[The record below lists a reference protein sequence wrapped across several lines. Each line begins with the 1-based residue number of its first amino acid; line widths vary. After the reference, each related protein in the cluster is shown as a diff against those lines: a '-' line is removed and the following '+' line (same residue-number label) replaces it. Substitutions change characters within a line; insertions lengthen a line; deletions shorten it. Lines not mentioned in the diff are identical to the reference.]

1 MTVVLD
7 DRAGTVVDT
16 VLADVPPR
24 RRATR
29 PWRFVMGGLVAVVA
43 ILCWVSVPRWGVRLP
58 SEVPI
63 TITGEAR
70 AMTLPEFGARGS
82 YVLDYVDGAV
92 ITVAVPIRND
102 GRLGMDVKGVRL
114 TDEPR
119 PLLEQLAVDGLPVH
133 VPAGGGATIPIR
145 ARLANCAYYHE
156 REVARY
162 VAATVTY
169 EVLGRRATRAVPLE
183 HDLVIHAPMIV
194 GCPDGKLD
202 RSLLNR
208 RP

>member
-1 MTVVLD
+1 VTMTLD
-7 DRAGTVVDT
+7 DRTETIADT
-16 VLADVPPR
+16 VAADTGSAR
-24 RRATR
+24 RGTR
-29 PWRFVMGGLVAVVA
+29 VWRVAMAAVA
-43 ILCWVSVPRWGVRLP
+43 AGAVFLCWMSVPHWGVGLP
-58 SEVPI
+58 SEVPVSI
-63 TITGEAR
+63 SGEAR
-70 AMTLPEFGARGS
+70 ALTLPEFGARGS

-102 GRLGMDVKGVRL
+102 GRFGVDVTGVRL

-119 PLLEQLAVDGLPVH
+119 PLLEQLAGDGLRVH
-133 VPAGGGATIPIR
+133 VPAGGEATIVIR

-162 VAATVTY
+162 GAATLTY
-169 EVLGRRATRAVPLE
+169 EVLGRQATRAVPLE
-183 HDLVIHAPMIV
+183 HDLVVHAPMIV

>member
-1 MTVVLD
+1 MTLDERMDVL
-7 DRAGTVVDT
+7 VDT
-16 VLADVPPR
+16 VPAAGPPM
-24 RRATR
+24 RRAR
-29 PWRFVMGGLVAVVA
+29 RAWRAVMAVVV
-43 ILCWVSVPRWGVRLP
+43 ILAGVVCWVSVPSWGVRLP
-58 SEVPI
+58 SEVPV
-63 TITGEAR
+63 TITGGAR
-70 AMTLPEFGARGS
+70 VMTLPELGARGS
-82 YVLDYVDGAV
+82 YVLDYVDGAA

-102 GRLGMDVKGVRL
+102 GRFGLDVTGVRL

-133 VPAGGGATIPIR
+133 VPAGGEATIPIR

-162 VAATVTY
+162 GAATLTY
-169 EVLGRRATRAVPLE
+169 EVFGRRATRAVPLE

-194 GCPDGKLD
+194 GCPNGKLD

>member
-1 MTVVLD
+1 VALD
-7 DRAGTVVDT
+7 DRTATIVDT
-16 VLADVPPR
+16 VPADMSPM

-29 PWRFVMGGLVAVVA
+29 AWRVVMAVVAVAAA
-43 ILCWVSVPRWGVRLP
+43 ILCWVSVPRWGVGLP
-58 SEVPI
+58 SELPI
-63 TITGEAR
+63 TISGEAQ

-102 GRLGMDVKGVRL
+102 GRFGMDVTGVRL

-119 PLLEQLAVDGLPVH
+119 PLLEQLAVDGLRVH
-133 VPAGGGATIPIR
+133 VPAGGEATIPIR

-162 VAATVTY
+162 VTATLTY
-169 EVLGRRATRAVPLE
+169 EVLGRRATQAVPLE